1 MDMYYMAIVLPE
13 ELNKEVLEYKQY
25 MLDKF
30 NCKVGLKS
38 PAHLT
43 IIPPYW
49 MHRDKEA
56 ALLSQLDTLC
66 QQEVNFTI
74 NTKNFSAFKPR
85 TIFIDVEVDQNLQ
98 QFKKTVDR
106 FFLDH
111 KDFGAKVETRPF
123 HPHITIATRDLYK
136 KSFSEAWTYFEPK
149 EFSTTFPANGL
160 STLRHNGRSWDV
172 IHTSLFREQR

>member
-13 ELNKEVLEYKQY
+13 ELNKEVLSYKQY
-25 MLDKF
+25 MLDKY

-49 MHRDKEA
+49 MQREKEQN
-56 ALLSQLDTLC
+56 LLYQLDEVC
-66 QQEVNFTI
+66 QREQSFTI
-74 NTKNFSAFKPR
+74 TTKNFSAFKPR
-85 TIFIDVEVDQNLQ
+85 TIFIDVDVDEKLKRLKN
-98 QFKKTVDR
+98 TIDN
-106 FFLDH
+106 FFLQH
-111 KDFGAKVETRPF
+111 KDYGAKVDKRPF

-136 KSFSEAWTYFEPK
+136 KSFAEAWTYFESK
-149 EFSTTFPANGL
+149 AFATSFIATAL

-172 IHTSLFREQR
+172 LHQSVFKNTD